1 MAEKTTNKQTS
12 SIPSIR
18 VKIDKL
24 SPEGSKIKAFATVYI
39 GNSFA
44 IHGLRVVDGEKGL
57 FVAMPSTSYQK
68 NGKTEYQE
76 TFHPTSSE
84 SRKALNEAVL
94 EAYKNNLEVEETENV
109 AEEPDDDLPF
119 SLNM

>member
-1 MAEKTTNKQTS
+1 MSEKTTNKQTS

-24 SPEGSKIKAFATVYI
+24 VPEGNKVKAFATVHI
-39 GNSFA
+39 SNSFA
-44 IHGLRVVDGEKGL
+44 IHGLRVVNGEKGL

-84 SRKALNEAVL
+84 SRKALNEAVI
-94 EAYKNNLEVEETENV
+94 EAYKNKLEVEETENV